1 MKSLK
6 NQISR
11 YKKLILFLLI
21 VLAVLAF
28 VLFRN
33 ARSVNSTTNLVIEK
47 VQTRNVEQKVT
58 ADGNIQGLDKRVVY
72 FTPNQKVTEIRVSI
86 GDQVNKDDVLAVLTT
101 VDGRNIN
108 TEVRSPINGIVTESN
123 YKQNDIVSAVSSE
136 GFIVV
141 DTSSYKIE
149 LQVNEND
156 IANLK
161 TGQTCKITYP
171 AISIDDEYLGEVER
185 VYPDSLAD
193 SAAVT
198 YRVIVKPTEVPE
210 GLKLGMSANVVIT
223 TAQAVN
229 VIAIPESF
237 IVEKDDKVYLKFLNW
252 TDSEKT
258 NYSIEEKEVQIGL
271 RTDEYVELKSGAKDG
286 DEVVEP
292 EFKPQRLSIFG
303 N

>member
-11 YKKLILFLLI
+11 YKKLIIFLLI
-21 VLAVLAF
+21 VLTVLLF
-28 VLFRN
+28 VVFRS

-47 VQTRNVEQKVT
+47 VQTRNVEQKVS

-72 FTPNQKVTEIRVSI
+72 FTPNQKVTEIRVNI
-86 GDQVNKDDVLAVLTT
+86 GGQVNKDDVLAVLTT

-108 TEVRSPINGIVTESN
+108 TEIRSPINGIVTESN

-136 GFIVV
+136 GFVIV

-161 TGQTCKITYP
+161 AGQPSRITYP
-171 AISIDDEYLGEVER
+171 AISIDEEYLGEVES
-185 VYPDSLAD
+185 VSPDSLAD

-258 NYSIEEKEVQIGL
+258 NYTIEEKEVQIGL
-271 RTDEYVELKSGAKDG
+271 RTDEYIELKSGAKDG

-292 EFKPQRLSIFG
+292 EFEPQRLSIFG